1 MQLKVKHEFHHP
13 MDLVLQVTHFDI
25 VKDLDSFKE
34 TVGMSEMEIIH
45 YEEFEDGSHEVELL
59 VSSPDRIPPLV
70 RHVIKPHM
78 LTWRQLGKWN
88 PEKKIFYFKTIPAFF
103 RNSVDI
109 RGSKRY
115 VENNGGADLRY
126 SIDVHVG
133 IPIVGPIL
141 ENAIIREIAKEQ
153 KNMFAMMERNMAA
166 HVS

>member
-1 MQLKVKHEFHHP
+1 
-13 MDLVLQVTHFDI
+13 
-25 VKDLDSFKE
+25 
-34 TVGMSEMEIIH
+34 
-45 YEEFEDGSHEVELL
+45 
-59 VSSPDRIPPLV
+59 
-70 RHVIKPHM
+70 VIKPHM